1 MRDSDNNLKFVDTN
15 YVPRLDTEGYKIY
28 AHSKASQFEL
38 DYNVFATG
46 SSIVQRGSNGNILM
60 TEPVEDDAGAN
71 KAYVDKNFLS
81 KSSTAGFKV
90 YAHASSSQVELDY
103 DINATGSSVV
113 QRNAEGQVITAEPT
127 YLSAAATKNY
137 VDTAIAASQV
147 HLYRHTL
154 ELISATQNGTA
165 YVVLYN
171 NSADSITSFTKIYE
185 AFGMEIPATGVY
197 QIRISTTSSD
207 TNDYPI
213 TSMAYRGA
221 VYVVYIKDNKAY
233 NVIWSAFSISDT
245 VRQVL

>member
-1 MRDSDNNLKFVDTN
+1 MDTN

-60 TEPVEDDAGAN
+60 TEPVEDNAGAN

-81 KSSTAGFKV
+81 KSSTSGFKV

-103 DINATGSSVV
+103 DINATGSSIV

-137 VDTAIAASQV
+137 VDTAIATISSSSSS
-147 HLYRHTL
+147 LYRHN
-154 ELISATQNGTA
+154 ISISTSSDDGILYT
-165 YVVLYN
+165 VLYT
-171 NSADSITSFTKIYE
+171 NSSSTITSIFKLYE
-185 AFGMEIPATGVY
+185 AFGPIIPVTGY
-197 QIRISTTSSD
+197 YKKTTEDSGTKLYPALYIYMTKSGAISCYSIENSVLESVSWTTQLTLGNLVLTDS
-207 TNDYPI
+207 
-213 TSMAYRGA
+213 
-221 VYVVYIKDNKAY
+221 VIK
-233 NVIWSAFSISDT
+233 
-245 VRQVL
+245 VL